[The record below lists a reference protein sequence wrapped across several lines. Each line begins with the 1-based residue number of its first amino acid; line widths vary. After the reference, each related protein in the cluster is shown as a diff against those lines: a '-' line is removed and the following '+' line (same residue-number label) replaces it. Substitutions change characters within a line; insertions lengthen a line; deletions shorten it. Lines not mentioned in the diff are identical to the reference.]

1 MRFNLGYLSN
11 PRSKIRRNNAYL
23 KALSDYENRRA
34 VDLDLSGNNQLS
46 RSFQTPDRRFI
57 DDSVYRK
64 LIKFAGEDER
74 PSYGSAALAAEGLIE
89 AFNRREL
96 TEPIYNTIK
105 SKTMWNLRSKLWQIY
120 LNHIKGLI
128 NNGIELRQ
136 DERCA
141 ILAHLF

>member
-57 DDSVYRK
+57 DD
-64 LIKFAGEDER
+64 
-74 PSYGSAALAAEGLIE
+74 
-89 AFNRREL
+89 
-96 TEPIYNTIK
+96 
-105 SKTMWNLRSKLWQIY
+105 
-120 LNHIKGLI
+120 
-128 NNGIELRQ
+128 
-136 DERCA
+136 
-141 ILAHLF
+141 